1 MDKLL
6 EVSSNPIHEL
16 ELLPIYLAT
25 SLWTSKIRQSQ
36 VVWYVDNESSRM
48 AARRGSGETIYASVF
63 IDAFVETE
71 CKSQIKSGF
80 SRVPSHSNIQQM
92 VCLDCFVT
100 FLSLLERSEPPFG
113 GRAAGSSLMKW
124 GEVREAPVTP
134 QLLKEKDGPQI
145 SREPFNLI
153 WFIYLFY
160 IYIYI

>member
-25 SLWTSKIRQSQ
+25 SLWTSKIRHSQ

-71 CKSQIKSGF
+71 CKSQIKSWF
-80 SRVPSHSNIQQM
+80 SRVPSHSNPADG
-92 VCLDCFVT
+92 V
-100 FLSLLERSEPPFG
+100 SRLL
-113 GRAAGSSLMKW
+113 
-124 GEVREAPVTP
+124 
-134 QLLKEKDGPQI
+134 
-145 SREPFNLI
+145 
-153 WFIYLFY
+153 
-160 IYIYI
+160 